1 MYKILLKNEGGD
13 WKRKKKRKR
22 ERERERLNINYMLLD
37 RDTVSKSALTHKLDS
52 STMTVNMPTN
62 KNSTQKEAHVITPL
76 LAGKLP
82 CCNAH

>member
-1 MYKILLKNEGGD
+1 MNCRHMCMYKILLKNERGD
-13 WKRKKKRKR
+13 WKRKRKR
-22 ERERERLNINYMLLD
+22 ENINYMLLD